1 MVDNR
6 RNTLDIGINNSKNYV
21 SELQRLWMNEKISKD
36 LLRFNED
43 LIDKI
48 TTLID
53 QKEKELKQKQH
64 KKDADIDILEL
75 DIERVKFILKDYFRI
90 RLKKVKNFITLR

>member
-6 RNTLDIGINNSKNYV
+6 RNTLDMAINNSKNYV

>member
-6 RNTLDIGINNSKNYV
+6 RNTLDMAINNSKNYV
-21 SELQRLWMNEKISKD
+21 NELQRLWMNEKIAKD
-36 LLRFNED
+36 LLKFNED

-64 KKDADIDILEL
+64 KKDPDIDILEL

-90 RLKKVKNFITLR
+90 RLKKVKNFIILR